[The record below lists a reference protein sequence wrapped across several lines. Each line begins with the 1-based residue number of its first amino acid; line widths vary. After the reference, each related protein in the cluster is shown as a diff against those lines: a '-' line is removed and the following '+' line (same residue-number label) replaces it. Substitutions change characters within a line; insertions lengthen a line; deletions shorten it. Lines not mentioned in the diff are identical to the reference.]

1 MKILL
6 VYSSRTGNTKK
17 VAEALGEELGISAV
31 PVEEKPA
38 AADFDLVIAGFWVDR
53 GTADA
58 KMKAYLESLREV
70 RVAIFATLGAK
81 ADSEHAAHCLEAG
94 TALVGK
100 GSKVVGKFIC
110 QGKVDQKVAEAMF
123 KQFPAGH
130 THAMSPAW
138 AKLFQ
143 EGATHPDEQDLAAA
157 RDYFSK
163 LVREL

>member
-1 MKILL
+1 
-6 VYSSRTGNTKK
+6 
-17 VAEALGEELGISAV
+17 
-31 PVEEKPA
+31 
-38 AADFDLVIAGFWVDR
+38 
-53 GTADA
+53 
-58 KMKAYLESLREV
+58 MKAYLESLREV

>member
-17 VAEALGEELGISAV
+17 VAEAIGEELGISAV

-110 QGKVDQKVAEAMF
+110 QGTQTSQVKI
-123 KQFPAGH
+123 PC
-130 THAMSPAW
+130 TP
-138 AKLFQ
+138 
-143 EGATHPDEQDLAAA
+143 
-157 RDYFSK
+157 
-163 LVREL
+163 